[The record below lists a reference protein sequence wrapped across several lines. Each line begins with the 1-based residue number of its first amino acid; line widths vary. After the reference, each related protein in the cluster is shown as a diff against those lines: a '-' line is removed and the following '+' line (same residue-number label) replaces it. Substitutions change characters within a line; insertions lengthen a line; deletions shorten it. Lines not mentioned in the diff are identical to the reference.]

1 MQANHIFIEMHGGKE
16 TENFPLFK
24 IIWVLYVQIMVHEIL
39 IKNPFLLLI
48 AISSWK
54 PGQSDWSF

>member
-1 MQANHIFIEMHGGKE
+1 MG
-16 TENFPLFK
+16 
-24 IIWVLYVQIMVHEIL
+24 L
-39 IKNPFLLLI
+39 ICTNYGAWNTKNPFLLLI